1 MLNNNNSLLDLGLGL
16 GLDLSLDLGL
26 DPPLIRGVLMQ
37 DRPRPRIGADKYY
50 RTQVDY
56 LDGAGNKYPSK
67 YVTVHSY
74 EKNGITLR
82 VCNVNIVYPHA
93 FKKLVCFG
101 NNYSLSDDEFTVVDI
116 ATGATLDDWIYD
128 KNNNE
133 LTQVP
138 VQGDL
143 EGVEGDLKGLCP
155 YCKKLPST
163 YCRNID
169 CVGLF
174 APFEGDI

>member
-1 MLNNNNSLLDLGLGL
+1 MNNSLLDLA
-16 GLDLSLDLGL
+16 LS
-26 DPPLIRGVLMQ
+26 PLIRGVDTQ

-74 EKNGITLR
+74 EKKGTTLR

-128 KNNNE
+128 KDRQQ
-133 LTQVP
+133 LIQVS
-138 VQGDL
+138 VVKDL
-143 EGVEGDLKGLCP
+143 EGHLEGLCP
-155 YCKKLPST
+155 YCKKTPT
-163 YCRNID
+163 KYCKNVD